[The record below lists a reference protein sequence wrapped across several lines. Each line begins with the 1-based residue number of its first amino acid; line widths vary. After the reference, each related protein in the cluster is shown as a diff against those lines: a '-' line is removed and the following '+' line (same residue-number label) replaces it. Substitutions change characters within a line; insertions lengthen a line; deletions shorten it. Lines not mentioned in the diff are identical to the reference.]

1 MTPLKVLLIALIQV
15 YQRFIS
21 PLLLPS
27 CRYQPT
33 CSGYALDAIRQHG
46 AIAGGWLALKR
57 ICRCHPWS
65 VGGYDPVPPG
75 RGTITLNNPC
85 HTQPDDH

>member
-1 MTPLKVLLIALIQV
+1 MTPLQVLLIALIQV

-33 CSGYALDAIRQHG
+33 CSAYGIEAIRQHG

-57 ICRCHPWS
+57 IGRCHPWS
-65 VGGYDPVPPG
+65 AGGYDPVPPC
-75 RGTITLNNPC
+75 RG
-85 HTQPDDH
+85 HTNSATPFNVRSDDH